1 MYQALKFLFILITII
16 ALASCGNDA
25 LQPKPEAKLALQYP
39 SPEYQ
44 RLDKGN
50 CPFTF
55 EVNSFARVLSKGDC
69 AMKIE
74 YPFMDAT
81 VYMDYAPVKDN
92 IRELLIDGQKLSFSH
107 NRMADVIDDKIYLNP
122 DKSVYGMMYA
132 IEGNAAS
139 NVQFY
144 LTDSVQNF
152 ITASLYFDRAP
163 NYDSIYPA
171 VDYIKLDM
179 RKMMESMNWK

>member
-1 MYQALKFLFILITII
+1 MHQALKVFMVFILVV
-16 ALASCGNDA
+16 LATSCGENEV
-25 LQPKPEAKLALQYP
+25 QPKPQAQLALQYP

-44 RLDKGN
+44 QLLKDN
-50 CPFTF
+50 CPFEF
-55 EVNSFARVLSKGDC
+55 EINSYARVLAKSDC
-69 AMKIE
+69 SMKIE

-81 VYMDYAPVKDN
+81 VYMDYAPVQNN

-122 DKSVYGMMYA
+122 DKRAYGMMYS

-144 LTDSVQNF
+144 VTDSVQNF
-152 ITASLYFDRAP
+152 VTASLYFDRAP

-171 VDYIKLDM
+171 IDYIKLDM
-179 RKMMESMNWK
+179 RKMMESMTWK

>member
-1 MYQALKFLFILITII
+1 
-16 ALASCGNDA
+16 
-25 LQPKPEAKLALQYP
+25 
-39 SPEYQ
+39 
-44 RLDKGN
+44 
-50 CPFTF
+50 
-55 EVNSFARVLSKGDC
+55 
-69 AMKIE
+69 MKIE

-81 VYMDYAPVKDN
+81 IYMDYAPVEEN

-179 RKMMESMNWK
+179 RKMMESMDWK

>member
-1 MYQALKFLFILITII
+1 MYQTLKFLLILITVVS
-16 ALASCGNDA
+16 LASCGKDE

-44 RLDKGN
+44 QLNKAD
-50 CPFTF
+50 CPFSF
-55 EVNSFARVLSKGDC
+55 DVNSFARVLSKDDC
-69 AMKIE
+69 SMKIE

-81 VYMDYAPVKDN
+81 IYMDYAPVEEN

-179 RKMMESMNWK
+179 RKMMESMDWK